1 MLSLKPSLLDLPFA
15 RRAWAA
21 YRGGRTEKR
30 YRSWIEHYGRE
41 TAVRG
46 LAYSQDHLREDV
58 AVRLRHRTPARR
70 SPGQVHTGI
79 LCLTR
84 NWGIG
89 LVQEAEELGP
99 VSVFDWEQHGFS
111 ESDPEL
117 PHRMPELN
125 RRILDFVHETHR
137 SRPLDWL
144 LITASGNVV
153 HRDTLRRIR
162 EEWGIPTVNQ
172 WLDCKQNFRSGVVSN
187 GQDTGQIDI
196 APEFDVVW
204 TSSKT
209 MCEPYLCVGAR
220 PLYLPEGF
228 SPRLT
233 PRTTGPQRHEVGFM
247 GARYGQRPIYIE
259 ALRRA
264 GVEVAVRGPGWG
276 TGELPLSQMGE
287 FFGEC
292 KINLGFGG
300 VGYSMALTTL
310 KGRDFEVPGAGGVY
324 LTTYNEDLADFFHI
338 GEEILCYR
346 TPEEMVKITRSLLDD
361 EARRASIA
369 ERAYSRAMR
378 EHRWS
383 HRYQVVLILLGVLE
397 N

>member
-1 MLSLKPSLLDLPFA
+1 MQSLKNRLLGLPFA
-15 RRAWAA
+15 RRAWAS
-21 YRGGRTEKR
+21 YRGGQTEAR
-30 YRSWIEHYGRE
+30 YRTWIEYYGRE
-41 TAVRG
+41 ATARG
-46 LAYSQDHLREDV
+46 LSYSPDHFREGL
-58 AVRLRHRTPARR
+58 AERLRHRKLIRR
-70 SPGQVHTGI
+70 SQGEVHTGV

-99 VSVFDWEQHGFS
+99 VSVFDWEQHGFR

-117 PHRMPELN
+117 PRLMPELN
-125 RRILDFVHETHR
+125 RRILAFVRETHR
-137 SRPLDWL
+137 ARPLDWL
-144 LITASGNVV
+144 LITGSGNVI

-172 WLDCKQNFRSGVVSN
+172 WLDCKQNFRSGVISN

-196 APEFDVVW
+196 APEFDAVW
-204 TSSKT
+204 TSSRT

-233 PRTTGPQRHEVGFM
+233 PRVVGPQKYAVGFM
-247 GARYGQRPIYIE
+247 GARYGLRQDYIM

-264 GVEVAVRGPGWG
+264 GVDVAVRGPGWG
-276 TGELPLSQMGE
+276 TAEVPLSQMGE
-287 FFGEC
+287 FFGQC

-324 LTTYNEDLADFFHI
+324 LTTYNDDLAEFFRL

-346 TPEEMVKITRSLLDD
+346 TPREMVEIVIDLLKDD
-361 EARRASIA
+361 RRRDSIA
-369 ERAYSRAMR
+369 EHAYRRAMS

-383 HRYQVVLILLGVLE
+383 QRYRTVLHCLGVLA
-397 N
+397 